1 MAEVEK
7 VSLTCKCG
15 NKFQCKAPSSP
26 GNYSVT
32 CTNPQCRAKVSFR
45 YPMTSGQQQPKPKE
59 DVKFGLLEDGSYR
72 FRCNNQDCRQ
82 SVLVPAKM
90 VKPGHNRVKCPKCP
104 TYHEFDIP
112 ATEEDLLKC
121 QMSGCDGKLKQLHGN
136 DPYCC
141 EKCGAKYSVTLENG
155 KIIKVSLLTD
165 IVGQG
170 CIFPTDQYWSMKLV
184 LSKFLG
190 KKEHILSKGTHYV
203 GRADE
208 ADVSDFA
215 IKDKYASRKSV
226 RIDVNE
232 NGGNLVYRMTVERAA
247 NPVYHN
253 SRELAVGDI
262 VYLSYGDTLKLGK
275 TLIKVQK
282 IPKPK

>member
-45 YPMTSGQQQPKPKE
+45 YPLTSGQQQPKPKE

-72 FRCNNQDCRQ
+72 FRCNNEGCHQ

-112 ATEEDLLKC
+112 AKEEDLLKC
-121 QMSGCDGKLKQLHGN
+121 TILGCDGKLKQMHDN
-136 DPYCC
+136 DSYCC
-141 EKCGAKYSVTLENG
+141 EKCGAKYSVTVENG
-155 KIIKVSLLTD
+155 KIIKVSLLTEP
-165 IVGQG
+165 VS
-170 CIFPTDQYWSMKLV
+170 PRPHMRMKLV
-184 LSKFLG
+184 LGKFLG

-203 GRADE
+203 GRAD
-208 ADVSDFA
+208 DTNVSDFA
-215 IKDKYASRKSV
+215 IKDKYASSKSV

-232 NGGNLVYRMTVERAA
+232 NGGSLVYRMTVERAT